1 MKTSKRNK
9 LEKAGWAVGSA
20 SDFLELNEA
29 EKTIVDI
36 KLTLAGKLRAMR
48 RQKKVTQQELA
59 QEIGSSQSRVAKME
73 IADKSVSMELIV
85 RSLVSLGATRRQ
97 IGKMIGRR
105 DSPQKDQG
113 VKV

>member
-9 LEKAGWAVGSA
+9 LEKAGWTVGSA

-29 EKTIVDI
+29 EETIVAI
-36 KLTLAGKLRAMR
+36 KLTLAEKLRAMR
-48 RQKKVTQQELA
+48 RQRKVTQQELA
-59 QEIGSSQSRVAKME
+59 QKIGSSQSRVAKME

-85 RSLVSLGATRRQ
+85 RSLVSLGATRTQ

-105 DSPQKDQG
+105 DSLQKDPS